1 MSQYILDTDCV
12 TLFQNDHP
20 VVVRRVN
27 ANRPNVVV
35 TIITVEEQIRGRF
48 NVIRRTSQGSQLEL
62 LRAAYTNLE
71 KTLQFFCRIK
81 LLNFSEEAAAI
92 YTDLRRQKI
101 RIGTQDLRIASIVLA
116 TEGGVL
122 ITRNQRDFSRV
133 PGLAFEDWTR

>member
-1 MSQYILDTDCV
+1 MSQYILDTDCI

-20 VVVRRVN
+20 VVVARVN
-27 ANRPNVVV
+27 ANRPHVAV

-48 NVIRRTSQGSQLEL
+48 NVIRRTSQASKLEL
-62 LRAAYTNLE
+62 LRAAYMNLE

-81 LLNFSEEAAAI
+81 LLNFSDKAAAI

-122 ITRNQRDFSRV
+122 ITRNRRDFSLV
-133 PGLAFEDWTR
+133 PGLAFEDWTA